1 MSGSV
6 LRLETQAPG
15 SDTRKLCNCGE
26 RFIDKKLQ
34 LCAKVPPEIQIR
46 HGKHRSSDGDTREST
61 GHIQEVSL
69 FGTLEG
75 TVSSCFSWPS
85 ISFITRAKEMG
96 MWPKLGQSDSLFWKS
111 RSWEKTTGTKSW
123 WSQAGHACSVAQPC
137 PTLCN
142 LMDCSSPGFSVHGI
156 LQARILKR
164 VAISYSRGSSQPRNW
179 TRVSCVSCIG
189 RWILNHC
196 ITWEPSHLVAKK
208 WPVNPATETL
218 RSATVYSSKALI

>member
-96 MWPKLGQSDSLFWKS
+96 M
-111 RSWEKTTGTKSW
+111 
-123 WSQAGHACSVAQPC
+123 
-137 PTLCN
+137 
-142 LMDCSSPGFSVHGI
+142 
-156 LQARILKR
+156 
-164 VAISYSRGSSQPRNW
+164 
-179 TRVSCVSCIG
+179 
-189 RWILNHC
+189 
-196 ITWEPSHLVAKK
+196 
-208 WPVNPATETL
+208 
-218 RSATVYSSKALI
+218 